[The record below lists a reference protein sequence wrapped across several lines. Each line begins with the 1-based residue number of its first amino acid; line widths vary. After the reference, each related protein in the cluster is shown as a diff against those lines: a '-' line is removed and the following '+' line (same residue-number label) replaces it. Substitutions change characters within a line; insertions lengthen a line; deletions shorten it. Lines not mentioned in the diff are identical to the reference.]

1 MRQGRKAASRSEPSS
16 LQDLINNL
24 FSYPYT
30 KVEFIQNVLKVP
42 PRSGPGS
49 SNNRDRGT
57 GPTPP
62 TPPGMRV
69 RTGTFE

>member
-49 SNNRDRGT
+49 SNKRGQVQNRLLI
-57 GPTPP
+57 GPWAE
-62 TPPGMRV
+62 RNCC
-69 RTGTFE
+69 E